1 MKRTKE
7 DYISALMSCYKLT
20 REQAEERYEKA
31 IENNDTSSIE
41 FACDLKTMVSTMFG
55 MRW

>member
-1 MKRTKE
+1 MERTKE

-20 REQAEERYEKA
+20 RDQAEERYEKA
-31 IENNDTSSIE
+31 IKNNDTSSLEI
-41 FACDLKTMVSTMFG
+41 ACDLKTMVSTMFG